1 VLISDRPLVVTVES
15 HYINGGLGSLVAETI
30 ADRGLGTRVIR
41 RGAAFMPGEMSGSQR
56 YLERSFGL
64 AADQLA
70 DVVVQA
76 LAAR

>member
-1 VLISDRPLVVTVES
+1 
-15 HYINGGLGSLVAETI
+15 
-30 ADRGLGTRVIR
+30 
-41 RGAAFMPGEMSGSQR
+41 MSGSQR